1 MALDRIY
8 RLFPAGGTT
17 GGVAVWG
24 SPVESG
30 LAAVGAPIERSG
42 ISYNPSSSVVVR
54 LRWRS
59 DIVPGTSVIRDAE
72 DRIWFVSEFREVD
85 RRRWLDVALSTY
97 DLPTDDAGTGGLP
110 GILNPPAG
118 WFLQYREPGGPNKF
132 AYSGRYVERII
143 VTQSEIG
150 VDDGFFENGM
160 RKFAITI
167 PSPGYAV
174 NVEDPRR
181 PNAPALLENWM
192 EQTLRLGAFGTINGG
207 WIPATSP
214 DDENIE
220 GFYQIPDGGSGQTI
234 VGTTLDSGALLPG
247 GGAVPFFVSAGGN
260 LPITVG
266 TRIDI
271 TPAG

>member
-192 EQTLRLGAFGTINGG
+192 E
-207 WIPATSP
+207 
-214 DDENIE
+214 
-220 GFYQIPDGGSGQTI
+220 
-234 VGTTLDSGALLPG
+234 
-247 GGAVPFFVSAGGN
+247 
-260 LPITVG
+260 
-266 TRIDI
+266 
-271 TPAG
+271 